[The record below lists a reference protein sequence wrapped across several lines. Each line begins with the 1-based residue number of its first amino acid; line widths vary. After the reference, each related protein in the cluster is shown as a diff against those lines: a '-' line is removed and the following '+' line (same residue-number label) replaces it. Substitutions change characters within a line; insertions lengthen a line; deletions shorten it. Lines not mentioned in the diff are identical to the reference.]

1 LTTLSPTPTG
11 CVTTELQEVA
21 ISSNI
26 NDTAC
31 ITLELLVACGDNH
44 LYVRDAFFLKNDE
57 MHVQNKKTHIL
68 GLRSLTGN

>member
-1 LTTLSPTPTG
+1 LTTLSSTPTG

-26 NDTAC
+26 DNTAC
-31 ITLELLVACGDNH
+31 ITLELLVACGDHH

-57 MHVQNKKTHIL
+57 MCAQNKKAHIYWD
-68 GLRSLTGN
+68 SDH